1 MEAQQEVKVEA
12 KQEAKVEAEH
22 KSPDQKVEVA
32 KAEVQQLAAESLAEK

>member
-12 KQEAKVEAEH
+12 EH
-22 KSPDQKVEVA
+22 KSADQKVKVA